1 MKLENKKV
9 LVTGCAGF
17 VGSHLVDG
25 LLEEGAIVY
34 GIDNYKYGNNRNTKA
49 IEIWLDFTIR
59 DRLVDYFK
67 EIKPDYVFHVGAW
80 GRMPMCLEDPIGAYE
95 NNLIGTL
102 NVLEASRQA
111 GVKKVVLSSSCIV
124 YCQPTPYWSTKRGLE
139 DVARVYRETYGLPT
153 ICLRYGNI
161 YGQRQRVGQDSA
173 MFAMLR
179 DSYNKTK
186 QIHIFGD
193 GEQTRDWINVKD
205 IVEANIQGVLKEF
218 KGELDICTGN
228 SISLNYI
235 IDVLKQITPDIK
247 VIYQEERK
255 GDEKH
260 IELNPEPAKRVL
272 DFEAKIKF
280 EEGIK
285 EVWKP

>member
-34 GIDNYKYGNNRNTKA
+34 GIDNYKYVNNRNTKA